1 MGQESFESNKE
12 NKRFKDPQE
21 EINFLREELSKMEG
35 GSENDPQEKERADI
49 EKIKEYQEK
58 PAEEVIK
65 KEYQIPEEEKLNI
78 ILGLEREEHST
89 KVSEFLGIMEEKGI
103 HNALSMIRKM
113 NNPHLEDDIHRSLV
127 QWLKAGYP
135 IKGLKEK
142 TDLWRSLKMTL
153 FEISLPEKSKEE
165 EDDKSFKELVS
176 SMEQFYAGMYS
187 VAGVSRKEG
196 GFFTFEIATS
206 ENNSNIVIYAA
217 VPTEKVGIFE
227 KQLLSVFPTAQI
239 IERKNDYNIFVDGGA
254 KAGSVAELKYSSCL
268 PIKGYD
274 EYDYDPLNAIL
285 NSFSKIAEN
294 EEGVALQFVF
304 NPGSGDHISR
314 YRGILSELE
323 KGTSLKEAIE
333 KFTWN
338 FQTVIKGIFKEISLK
353 NKKEKEEE
361 TSSPKQIDQ
370 VAIEEVKNKMSA
382 VAMPVNIRIVASAK
396 EKKRAD
402 EILDEIE
409 SSFNQFENPSGNKL
423 SFKRPKGKDLSDV
436 CKDFIFRRFNKKNAI
451 VLNTKELTSLI
462 HMPSTGIIS
471 SPEFKQPAHK
481 TAPAPA
487 DMDPQGILLGINE
500 NRNQERKVFLSRE
513 DRLRHFYTIGQTGT
527 GKTNLLKNMVT
538 QDIKNGD
545 GVCMIDPH
553 GADLEDILKMIPR
566 DRFEDVIY
574 FEPGYTKRAMALNM
588 LEYDLN
594 KPEQK
599 TFVVNELFSIFQKLY
614 SHNPEAMGPMFEQYF
629 RNATMLVLEDPASG
643 STLLDISK
651 VLADKEFRE
660 YKLSKSKN
668 PIVNQFWNEIAGK
681 AGGESQLENIVPYI
695 TSKFDVF
702 SANDIM
708 RPIIAQ
714 QKSSFNF
721 RNVMDERK
729 ILLVNLAK
737 GKLGDINSHLLG
749 LILVGKILMAALSRE
764 GSAKDLT
771 PFYLYI
777 DEFQNVTTDS
787 INTILAEARKYRLSL
802 NVAHQF
808 IGQLNEDIRDSI
820 FGNVGSMASFRI
832 GSEDAEFL
840 ANQFEPEFSAKN
852 LMNLYNFNAVGRI
865 LVNGYPSKPFNFK
878 TLPPE
883 EGDESQV
890 EDIKQLSYLKYGR
903 PREDI
908 EEEIYSRYQSVL

>member
-1 MGQESFESNKE
+1 MGHESFEANKE
-12 NKRFKDPQE
+12 SKRFKNPQE
-21 EINFLREELSKMEG
+21 EIDFLREELSKIEG
-35 GSENDPQEKERADI
+35 GPEEGSEERERADI
-49 EKIKEYQEK
+49 EKIKEYQERPPQEVVEK
-58 PAEEVIK
+58 KYQMSEED
-65 KEYQIPEEEKLNI
+65 KLSS
-78 ILGLEREEHST
+78 ILGLEPEDHNT
-89 KVSEFLGIMEEKGI
+89 KVREVLGIMEEKGI
-103 HNALSMIRKM
+103 HNALSMVRKM
-113 NNPHLEDDIHRSLV
+113 NNFHLEDDLHKTLV

-153 FEISLPEKSKEE
+153 FEISLPEKENEE
-165 EDDKSFKELVS
+165 ENDKSFKELVS

-196 GFFTFEIATS
+196 GFFAFEIATS

-217 VPTEKVGIFE
+217 VPTEKVAIFE

-239 IERKNDYNIFVDGGA
+239 IERKNDYNIFVEEGA
-254 KAGSVAELKYSSCL
+254 EAASVANLKRDPCL

-274 EYDYDPLNAIL
+274 EYDHDPLNAIL
-285 NSFSKIAEN
+285 NSFSKIAEK

-314 YRGILSELE
+314 HKGILSELE
-323 KGTSLKEAIE
+323 KGTSLKEAVE

-338 FQTVIKGIFKEISLK
+338 FQTVLKSIFKEVSSS
-353 NKKEKEEE
+353 NKKKEEE
-361 TSSPKQIDQ
+361 PSLPRQPDQ

-396 EKKRAD
+396 DKDRAED
-402 EILDEIE
+402 ILDEIE
-409 SSFNQFENPSGNKL
+409 SSFNQFENPSGNKMD
-423 SFKRPKGKDLSDV
+423 FKRVKGKVVKEV

-451 VLNTKELTSLI
+451 VLNTKELTSLM
-462 HMPSTGIIS
+462 HMPSTGIVS
-471 SPEFKQPAHK
+471 SPEFKQSASK
-481 TAPAPA
+481 TAPAPS
-487 DMDPQGILLGINE
+487 DMDPQGIILGVNE
-500 NRNQERKVFLSRE
+500 HRNQEKEVFLSKE
-513 DRLRHFYTIGQTGT
+513 DRLRHFYAIGQTGT
-527 GKTNLLKNMVT
+527 GKTNLLKNMIT

-553 GADLEDILKMIPR
+553 GADLEDILKRIPKER
-566 DRFEDVIY
+566 IDDVIY

-588 LEYDLN
+588 LEYDSS

-614 SHNPEAMGPMFEQYF
+614 SNNPEAMGPMFEQYF
-629 RNATMLVLEDPASG
+629 RNATMLVLEDPDSG
-643 STLLDISK
+643 NTLLDISK
-651 VLADKEFRE
+651 VLADKNFRE
-660 YKLSKSKN
+660 HKLSKSKN
-668 PIVNQFWNEIAGK
+668 PVVNQFWNEIAGK

-721 RNVMDERK
+721 KNVMDERK

-764 GSAKDLT
+764 GSKNDLV

-787 INTILAEARKYRLSL
+787 INTILAEARKYKLSL

-808 IGQLNEDIRDSI
+808 IAQLNEGIRDSI
-820 FGNVGSMASFRI
+820 FGNVGSTASFRV

-883 EGDESQV
+883 EGDESQA

-903 PREDI
+903 SREEI